1 MTEPGERLLNLA
13 KAVSDGEEVDWS
25 RVEADAQDEEE
36 RELLTLLQEIG
47 QVAELHRTQR
57 REGPPAALSPVSL
70 ESWGQLQIRQRIGEG
85 ASAEVF
91 RARDPRLDRDVAL
104 KLFRHGQWMSPEQRR
119 MVLQEGKNLAR
130 LRHENIVA
138 VHGADEHE
146 GRVGIWMDLVEGRT
160 LSEVVRTQGVHSAG
174 EATQIGIELCRALA
188 AVHRKNLVHAD
199 IKGQNVKREEGGR
212 IVLMDFS
219 SSRGADDSPGNPESD
234 PTGTPLYMAPELWEK
249 NSPTVESDIYAL
261 GVLLY
266 HLVTGEFPVRAP
278 SVELLREAHKNRE
291 RHLLRDERPGLPDAF
306 VRTVEKAL
314 SANPLERFRSA
325 GALEEALH
333 AQQELV
339 PAKDPLT
346 FEVRVIARAARIGV
360 WMGGIFWILVAL
372 GFITSTALNVVLSR
386 PSEYAPESLGDW
398 FVWGARSL
406 IGPVRHAVVT
416 IIPLL
421 GLVLLLRLAYRVEA
435 VRRRFTGLTQWTG
448 DALANLNLMH
458 AAFLGAFALAV
469 LTWWHYDL
477 INAIYSVADRRIDEA
492 TLALLSPVS
501 EPYHVAYRET
511 FTLLVIALAL
521 ATVVLRGVL
530 KAKRR
535 APRLGPALAM
545 GVVIACATVLM
556 EFPWRI
562 LWQAD
567 FPRVQYAGERC
578 YEVGSKE
585 DDLLLFCP
593 LSSQSKTRIVER
605 GDKLLVPTGVIESV
619 FRLPSKESESDRP

>member
-57 REGPPAALSPVSL
+57 REGPPAALSPVSP

-578 YEVGSKE
+578 YEVGAKE

-593 LSSQSKTRIVER
+593 LSSQSTTRIIER
-605 GDKLLVPTGVIESV
+605 GDELLVPTGVIESV